1 LAVFVLDK
9 RKKPLMSCCEKRARL
24 LLTHGRAVVRPRH
37 PLTMG
42 LKDRVE
48 GDVWRVRVNVNP
60 GGTPTGLAI
69 LTEEDGNKPAKAL
82 HLFEL
87 AHPGRRGRLG

>member
-1 LAVFVLDK
+1 LSVFVLDK
-9 RKKPLMSCCEKRARL
+9 RKKPLMPCCEKRARL
-24 LLTHGRAVVRPRH
+24 LLARGRAVVRPRH
-37 PLTMG
+37 PLTIG

-48 GDVWRVRVNVNP
+48 GDVWPVRVNINP
-60 GGTPTGLAI
+60 GGKTTGIAL
-69 LTEEDGNKPAKAL
+69 LTEEDGKEPAKAL